1 MTIEQQLDELAGL
14 EYPKKVDVV
23 DRVMAEVEQKPY
35 LRPVH
40 RFNHWQR
47 IGTIAAAAVVAL
59 VAVNVV
65 LFNTGSL
72 NNDGTGSM
80 VSQVDDYSSW
90 NTVEAV
96 ADSSKTTSAIDEAHT
111 N

>member
-1 MTIEQQLDELAGL
+1 MTLEQQLDELAGQ

-23 DRVMAEVEQKPY
+23 DRVMAEVEKKPY

-40 RFNHWQR
+40 RRVNWQR
-47 IGTIAAAAVVAL
+47 ITAVAAAAVVAL

-65 LFNTGSL
+65 VFNNHSYDNNGVGSTIAQD
-72 NNDGTGSM
+72 ND
-80 VSQVDDYSSW
+80 W
-90 NTVEAV
+90 NTVEEAV
-96 ADSSKTTSAIDEAHT
+96 NDTVKLKID